1 MTHKPSVETE
11 TEFKRQHPVAAISK
25 TLSYIRENLV
35 TVFVGVVIG
44 TRNTDM
50 TTAFFV
56 AAGVGLILISGV
68 ASWWRFR
75 YRVTGDQ
82 LQIVSGLFVRKN
94 LYLTKDRI
102 QVIDISAGIVQRI
115 FGLVRVDIQ
124 TAGSSSRAAAIEA
137 VTLREAEEMKQQ
149 LRMRDAIGPETHGQ
163 TAGSAHAGGV
173 EHVAGGTHA
182 IEGTHTI
189 EGTHATHGA
198 RPVDSTNPTDT
209 AHPGELSRATTLSHH
224 PETIPQTRAGQT
236 QTYRL
241 PGKDLLIAASTSGRF
256 GVILSI
262 MAALYGQ
269 LQPVLQDAEWLN
281 RILALMPAQT
291 GVLYAVNVAILFVL
305 LAWLFSFFSTII
317 NFSDFSVNVQP
328 KELMIT
334 RGLFEKKRTTV
345 PYNRIQSVY
354 LSEGLMRQPFGLMSV
369 HLNSAAYGDD
379 KGGGTVQLFPLIAR
393 TKMDR
398 LLKALVPGYAIQME
412 TISPPTRSV
421 RRYLFRSSVV
431 PLIGAVA
438 LYVWVVAS
446 LWFLLLPAAGV
457 LWGWVKYRDAAI
469 GWDEQHLVIRERT
482 LSRTTALLEFR
493 RIQDATCSQ
502 TFFQRMRGLCTV
514 RVHIASGDR
523 GRSFA
528 CRDLREETGLELL
541 RQVKRKKQTR
551 ERLETTGELTTPLP

>member
-1 MTHKPSVETE
+1 
-11 TEFKRQHPVAAISK
+11 
-25 TLSYIRENLV
+25 
-35 TVFVGVVIG
+35 VFVGVVIG

-56 AAGVGLILISGV
+56 AAGVGLILMSGV

-82 LQIVSGLFVRKN
+82 LQIISGLFIRKN
-94 LYLTKDRI
+94 LTLTKDRI

-124 TAGSSSRAAAIEA
+124 TAGSSSRAAAMEA
-137 VTLREAEEMKQQ
+137 VTLQEAEQMKQQ
-149 LRMRDAIGPETHGQ
+149 LRTRDNLGVATHPGAVTQ
-163 TAGSAHAGGV
+163 PGSHSSGVSSGDSSAHPSNHPSNHPSAWQSGD
-173 EHVAGGTHA
+173 GTTSKTNLRA
-182 IEGTHTI
+182 DGQPGTQH
-189 EGTHATHGA
+189 GTQHGTQDTHL
-198 RPVDSTNPTDT
+198 PN
-209 AHPGELSRATTLSHH
+209 AHPGTQTTLPPNAQPVALSSK
-224 PETIPQTRAGQT
+224 

-262 MAALYGQ
+262 MAAIYGQ
-269 LQPVLQDAEWLN
+269 LQPVLQDAEWVDRVLT
-281 RILALMPAQT
+281 LMPAQT
-291 GVLYAVNVAILFVL
+291 GVLYALNIAILFVL

-317 NFSDFSVNVQP
+317 NFSDFSVDVHP
-328 KELMIT
+328 RELMIT
-334 RGLFEKKRTTV
+334 RGLFEKKRLTV

-354 LSEGLMRQPFGLMSV
+354 VSEGLMRQPFGLMSV

-393 TKMDR
+393 KKIDTV
-398 LLKALVPGYAIQME
+398 LQALVPGYAIQME
-412 TISPPTRSV
+412 TITPPTRSL
-421 RRYLFRSSVV
+421 RRYLLRSSIAPLVV
-431 PLIGAVA
+431 AAA
-438 LYVWVVAS
+438 LYLFVAES
-446 LWFLLLPAAGV
+446 FWFLLLPVAGI
-457 LWGWVKYRDAAI
+457 LWGWIKYRDAAI

-482 LSRTTALLEFR
+482 LARTTALLDFR

-528 CRDLREETGLELL
+528 CRDLREDTGLELL
-541 RQVKRKKQTR
+541 RQVQRTKTQRS
-551 ERLETTGELTTPLP
+551 RLELASQHTTRLP